1 MISMLNIEIE
11 VKQTTLKSVNM
22 VKTSFPA
29 SPNFDIVN
37 ESFVKLDNSDLFLQI
52 YGLYIVHKINWQMY
66 TRLNSDYTKYMI

>member
-1 MISMLNIEIE
+1 MLNIEIE

-22 VKTSFPA
+22 VKTVQSSFPA

-52 YGLYIVHKINWQMY
+52 YGLYIVHKINW
-66 TRLNSDYTKYMI
+66 